1 MEPSV
6 ITKLKIHNHEMGI
19 SNYKKQP
26 PINKKG
32 YTLIEILVSLS
43 VIGIIFSFGYASFR
57 DFSRRQAIAD
67 TAKMIQGDLRFA
79 QQNAI
84 AGQKPEGCGA
94 SNTLESYSFNII
106 RAAAPS
112 EYSVEANCG
121 GTPISVKDVSIPG
134 ISLSIPSPNP
144 LKFKVLGQ
152 GTNIGDA
159 DWILT
164 VSREVTGDRS
174 TTVTVTS
181 GGEIK

>member
-1 MEPSV
+1 
-6 ITKLKIHNHEMGI
+6 
-19 SNYKKQP
+19 
-26 PINKKG
+26 
-32 YTLIEILVSLS
+32 
-43 VIGIIFSFGYASFR
+43 
-57 DFSRRQAIAD
+57 
-67 TAKMIQGDLRFA
+67 MIQGDLRFA